1 MGVHAK
7 DEKGK
12 MGEIEAKHNENV
24 EANDGEMIT
33 YDRVTGREGGLALI
47 LGDGADTEEEL

>member
-1 MGVHAK
+1 MK

-24 EANDGEMIT
+24 EANDGEMIP
-33 YDRVTGREGGLALI
+33 YDRVTGREGG
-47 LGDGADTEEEL
+47 

>member
-1 MGVHAK
+1 
-7 DEKGK
+7 
-12 MGEIEAKHNENV
+12 MGEIEAKHDENV

-33 YDRVTGREGGLALI
+33 YDRVTGRGRVAGLALI

>member
-33 YDRVTGREGGLALI
+33 YDRVTGREGG
-47 LGDGADTEEEL
+47 